1 MSEITP
7 PAPSTATLE
16 AAATAALGGPPT
28 RPPGIRTQPIGG
40 NVLRQPAARAPQPG
54 RKAAAGSHTTG
65 NPTFDAA
72 LPPDLAER
80 RQKVA
85 TVRGRL
91 SSLITHIAQEHSG
104 LLPLIADL
112 EDDAATLKAAEMFDP
127 AAARKFLNDLQAI
140 VSALSSTK
148 PGKPEAKP

>member
-16 AAATAALGGPPT
+16 AAASVALGGPPT
-28 RPPGIRTQPIGG
+28 RPPGLRTQPIGH
-40 NVLRQPAARAPQPG
+40 NTITPPAPRAGRAP
-54 RKAAAGSHTTG
+54 AAGSHATG

-72 LPPDLAER
+72 LPPDLAAR
-80 RQKVA
+80 RQSVA

-91 SSLITHIAQEHSG
+91 SALITHIAQEHTA

-112 EDDAATLKAAEMFDP
+112 EDDAATLKSAELFDP
-127 AAARKFLNDLQAI
+127 AAARKFVNDLQAI
-140 VSALSSTK
+140 VAALSNK
-148 PGKPEAKP
+148 PSKGEAKG